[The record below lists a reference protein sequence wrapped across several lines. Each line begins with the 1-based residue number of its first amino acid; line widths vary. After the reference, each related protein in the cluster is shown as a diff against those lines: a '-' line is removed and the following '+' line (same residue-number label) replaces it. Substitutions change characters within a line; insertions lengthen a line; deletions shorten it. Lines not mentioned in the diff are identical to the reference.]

1 MPVGVNTILFQRRLS
16 AGSKGPQMGIAHRRG
31 RRGTGFVLFGLLVPV
46 LIFSLW
52 VGMVVAAEKTSGQTE
67 SGVRVFV
74 TIPPQRYF
82 VERIGGDRV
91 VCSVLVEPGQ
101 SPETFEPSP
110 QRLVELSRA
119 EVFFRIGIGFEASW
133 LERVRAVHPGLRI
146 VDTREGVRLLEMG
159 HEGHGT
165 GQADPHIWLDPA
177 RVRVQAQN
185 IERGLAAADP
195 AGAALYSANLSR
207 FLDDL
212 AEVDAQIRAKI
223 QAAGGRKF
231 LVWHPAWGYFA
242 EAYGLEQV
250 AVEEEGKEPNAKS
263 LASLLDRT
271 RREGF
276 RMIFVSEETRSRA
289 VESFAKAAGLSLVR
303 LDPLSM
309 NYLDNLRFM
318 ADRIAEGLR

>member
-1 MPVGVNTILFQRRLS
+1 
-16 AGSKGPQMGIAHRRG
+16 MGFSDRKDRPGAVRALARW
-31 RRGTGFVLFGLLVPV
+31 FAPL
-46 LIFSLW
+46 LIFCLW
-52 VGMVVAAEKTSGQTE
+52 TGMAAATEKASSQSEG
-67 SGVRVFV
+67 GLRVFV
-74 TIPPQRYF
+74 TIPPQCYF
-82 VERIGGDRV
+82 VERIGGERV

-101 SPETFEPSP
+101 SPEIFEPGP
-110 QRLVELSRA
+110 QRLVELGRA
-119 EVFFRIGIGFEASW
+119 EVFFQIGIGFEANW
-133 LERVRAVHPGLRI
+133 LERVRAVNPGLRL
-146 VDTREGVRLLEMG
+146 VDTRKGVQLLEMG
-159 HEGHGT
+159 DPGHGA
-165 GQADPHIWLDPA
+165 GQKDPHIWLDPA
-177 RVRVQAQN
+177 RVRVQAEN

-212 AEVDAQIRAKI
+212 AEVDAQIRARI

-242 EAYGLEQV
+242 DAYGLEQV

-289 VESFAKAAGLSLVR
+289 VENFAKAAGLSLVR

-309 NYLDNLRFM
+309 HYLDNLRFM